1 MREFLRF
8 YSWGMEVKLYMGIY
22 TAAIVAFQAIAEAL
36 QGRYAVGVWVL
47 LEMLLVSF
55 VFAMF
60 QYAVLPA
67 GQWAS
72 KKRLAVWALG
82 ANVLYIGAAL
92 VFGWFPGVPL
102 WGDVLLIAL
111 LEFVLWGIW
120 FGEQV
125 ACWRDTWALNENLRQ
140 FQQT

>member
-22 TAAIVAFQAIAEAL
+22 TAAAVVYQGVAEAL
-36 QGRYAVGVWVL
+36 QGRYAISVWVL

-55 VFAMF
+55 VFAMI

-72 KKRLAVWALG
+72 KKRLAIWVLS
-82 ANVLYIGAAL
+82 ANVLYIGSAL

-102 WGDVLLIAL
+102 WGDILLTAL
-111 LEFVLWGIW
+111 LECTLWAIW

-125 ACWRDTWALNENLRQ
+125 ACWRDTQALNQNLRQ
-140 FQQT
+140 FQQQ